1 MKNLTSLLLFLA
13 MVSPLQACAHEARS
27 NRNIQVEI
35 IADDGTVYPVYDLT
49 QNHVA
54 VENVNRAYLQAIDGK
69 NYKIRVRNL
78 KQRRIGLVVAVDGRN
93 IISGQKSH
101 LNSTER
107 MYILEPY
114 GQAVFD
120 GWRTDH
126 NQVYRFFFTAAEN
139 SYAEAFGDKSAMGVI
154 ALAVF
159 NEKPKKIVRKE
170 LRSRLN
176 NTIADAKKSSAMEA
190 EDSVVSSESR
200 SAPQAGTGFG
210 EQTYSPVK
218 LVQFQAKSSPVE
230 KYFYKYEW
238 REALCMKRIVTL
250 NCMQPENRFWPE
262 NTVSQSSAG
271 YGFAPYP
278 PEREL

>member
-1 MKNLTSLLLFLA
+1 MKNLTLLLLFLA
-13 MVSPLQACAHEARS
+13 VVSPLQACAHESRS
-27 NRNIQVEI
+27 NQNIQI
-35 IADDGTVYPVYDLT
+35 DMIADDGSVYPVYDVT
-49 QNHVA
+49 QKHGA
-54 VENVNRAYLQAIDGK
+54 VENVNRAYLEAINGQ

-78 KQRRIGLVVAVDGRN
+78 KQRRIGLVVTVDGRN

-120 GWRTDH
+120 GWRTDQ
-126 NQVYRFFFTAAEN
+126 NQVHRFFFTAAEN

-159 NEKPKKIVRKE
+159 NEKPKKMVRKG

-176 NTIADAKKSSAMEA
+176 NTVGDADKSSASEA
-190 EDSVVSSESR
+190 EDSLAKSESR

-210 EQTYSPVK
+210 EQTYSPVR
-218 LVQFQAKSSPVE
+218 LVQFQANRSPVE

-238 REALCMKRIVTL
+238 RDALCMKQIVTL
-250 NCMQPENRFWPE
+250 NCRQPENRFWPDDHYSKNE
-262 NTVSQSSAG
+262 AG
-271 YGFAPYP
+271 HGYAPYP
-278 PEREL
+278 KWL

>member
-1 MKNLTSLLLFLA
+1 MKNLAQLLLFLA
-13 MVSPLQACAHEARS
+13 VVSPMQACAHEASS
-27 NRNIQVEI
+27 NRNIQIEI

-49 QNHVA
+49 QNHIEA
-54 VENVNRAYLQAIDGK
+54 GNVNRAYLEAINGR

-78 KQRRIGLVVAVDGRN
+78 SPERIGLVVAVDGRN

-120 GWRTDH
+120 GWRTNQ
-126 NQVYRFFFTAAEN
+126 NQVHRFLFTAAEN

-159 NEKPKKIVRKE
+159 NEKPKKMVRKG

-176 NTIADAKKSSAMEA
+176 ETIGDAKKSSAMET
-190 EDSVVSSESR
+190 EDSVASLESR

-210 EQTYSPVK
+210 EQTYSPVR
-218 LVQFQAKSSPVE
+218 LVQFQANSSPVE

-250 NCMQPENRFWPE
+250 NCRQPENRFW
-262 NTVSQSSAG
+262 SDDHYSKIQARYG
-271 YGFAPYP
+271 YAPYP
-278 PEREL
+278 QRM

>member
-1 MKNLTSLLLFLA
+1 MKNLTLLLLFLA
-13 MVSPLQACAHEARS
+13 VVSPLQACAHEPRS
-27 NRNIQVEI
+27 NQNIQIDI
-35 IADDGTVYPVYDLT
+35 IADDGSVYPVYDLT
-49 QNHVA
+49 QNHVTA
-54 VENVNRAYLQAIDGK
+54 GNVNRAYLEAINGQ

-78 KQRRIGLVVAVDGRN
+78 NQRRIGLVVAVDGRN

-120 GWRTDH
+120 GWRTDQ
-126 NQVYRFFFTAAEN
+126 NQVHRFFFTAAEN

-159 NEKPKKIVRKE
+159 NEKPKKMVPKS

-176 NTIADAKKSSAMEA
+176 KTIGDADKSSAMEA
-190 EDSVVSSESR
+190 EDSLARSESR

-210 EQTYSPVK
+210 EQTYSPVR
-218 LVQFQAKSSPVE
+218 LVQFQANRSPVE

-238 REALCMKRIVTL
+238 REALCMKRIV
-250 NCMQPENRFWPE
+250 NCGEPENRFWPE
-262 NTVSQSSAG
+262 NIISKGLARYG
-271 YGFAPYP
+271 YAPYP
-278 PEREL
+278 PGWEL

>member
-1 MKNLTSLLLFLA
+1 
-13 MVSPLQACAHEARS
+13 
-27 NRNIQVEI
+27 
-35 IADDGTVYPVYDLT
+35 
-49 QNHVA
+49 
-54 VENVNRAYLQAIDGK
+54 
-69 NYKIRVRNL
+69 
-78 KQRRIGLVVAVDGRN
+78 
-93 IISGQKSH
+93 
-101 LNSTER
+101 

-176 NTIADAKKSSAMEA
+176 NTIADAKKSSAREA
-190 EDSVVSSESR
+190 EDSVASLESR

-210 EQTYSPVK
+210 EQTYSPVR
-218 LVQFQAKSSPVE
+218 LVQFQANRNPVE

>member
-1 MKNLTSLLLFLA
+1 MKNLTLLLLFLA
-13 MVSPLQACAHEARS
+13 VVSPLQACAHEARS
-27 NRNIQVEI
+27 NQNIQIEI
-35 IADDGTVYPVYDLT
+35 IADDGSVYPVYDLT
-49 QNHVA
+49 QKHGA
-54 VENVNRAYLQAIDGK
+54 VENVNRAYLEAINGQ

-78 KQRRIGLVVAVDGRN
+78 KQRRIGLVVTVDGRN

-120 GWRTDH
+120 GWRTDQ
-126 NQVYRFFFTAAEN
+126 NQVHRFFFTAAEN

-159 NEKPKKIVRKE
+159 NEKPKKVVRKG

-176 NTIADAKKSSAMEA
+176 KTIGDADKSSAMEA
-190 EDSVVSSESR
+190 EDSLARSESR

-210 EQTYSPVK
+210 EQTYSPVR
-218 LVQFQAKSSPVE
+218 LVQFQANRSPVE

-250 NCMQPENRFWPE
+250 NCRQPENRFWPDDHYSKNE
-262 NTVSQSSAG
+262 AG
-271 YGFAPYP
+271 QGYAPYP
-278 PEREL
+278 KWL

>member
-1 MKNLTSLLLFLA
+1 MKNLTLLLLFLA
-13 MVSPLQACAHEARS
+13 VVSPLQACAHEARS
-27 NRNIQVEI
+27 NQNIQIEI
-35 IADDGTVYPVYDLT
+35 IADDGSVYPVYDLT
-49 QNHVA
+49 QKHAA
-54 VENVNRAYLQAIDGK
+54 VENVNRAYLEAVNGH

-78 KQRRIGLVVAVDGRN
+78 SPGRIGLVVAVDGRN

-120 GWRTDH
+120 GWRTDQ
-126 NQVYRFFFTAAEN
+126 NQVHRFFFTAAEN

-159 NEKPKKIVRKE
+159 NERPKKMVRKG

-176 NTIADAKKSSAMEA
+176 KTIGDADISSAMEA
-190 EDSVVSSESR
+190 EDSLARSESR

-210 EQTYSPVK
+210 EQTYSPVR
-218 LVQFQAKSSPVE
+218 LVQFQANRSPAE

-238 REALCMKRIVTL
+238 REALCMKRIV
-250 NCMQPENRFWPE
+250 NCGEPENRFWPE
-262 NTVSQSSAG
+262 NLVSKGSARYG
-271 YGFAPYP
+271 YAPSP
-278 PEREL
+278 PGLEL